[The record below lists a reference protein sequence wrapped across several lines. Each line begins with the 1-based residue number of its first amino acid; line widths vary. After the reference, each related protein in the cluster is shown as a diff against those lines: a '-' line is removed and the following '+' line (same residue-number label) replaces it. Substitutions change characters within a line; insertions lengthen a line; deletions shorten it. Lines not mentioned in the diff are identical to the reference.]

1 MVAEAEQGG
10 ENGMVGTRFATSMVM
25 SGTAEL
31 LAYRTALKV
40 EWPPA
45 SEGGGAEGT
54 RTPDPLLAKR
64 IVWYLKAH
72 SHIQISSLRTRSC
85 S

>member
-40 EWPPA
+40 E
-45 SEGGGAEGT
+45 
-54 RTPDPLLAKR
+54 
-64 IVWYLKAH
+64 
-72 SHIQISSLRTRSC
+72 
-85 S
+85 